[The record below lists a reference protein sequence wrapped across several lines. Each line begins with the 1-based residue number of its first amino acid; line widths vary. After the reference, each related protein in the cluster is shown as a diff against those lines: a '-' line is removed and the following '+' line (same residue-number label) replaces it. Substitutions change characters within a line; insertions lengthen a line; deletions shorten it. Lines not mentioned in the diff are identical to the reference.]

1 MTDTYKETKVFNF
14 PGMVA
19 RVHFPELTEAE
30 RARRMKYVYLAAEN
44 LLKSKYKK
52 ECSK

>member
-1 MTDTYKETKVFNF
+1 MSDVYKEVRVFHF

-19 RVHFPELTEAE
+19 RVHIPELTEQE